1 MVSHHSKVTEQN
13 NMNSAIITFSNPLQ
27 CLIGITTWL
36 GKLNKLCLIP
46 EDLVG
51 GFLCRHIVPVLLQ
64 EETTI
69 T

>member
-1 MVSHHSKVTEQN
+1 MVSHHFKVTEQN
-13 NMNSAIITFSNPLQ
+13 KMNSTIIIFSNLLQ
-27 CLIGITTWL
+27 GPTGITTWL

-51 GFLCRHIVPVLLQ
+51 GFLCRHIVPVLHQ
-64 EETTI
+64 GETAI